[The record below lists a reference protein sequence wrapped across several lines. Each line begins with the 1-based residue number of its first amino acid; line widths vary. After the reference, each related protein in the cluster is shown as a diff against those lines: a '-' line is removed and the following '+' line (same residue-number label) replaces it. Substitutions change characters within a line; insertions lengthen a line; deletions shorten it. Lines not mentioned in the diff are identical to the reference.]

1 MYKKS
6 VLKNGLTVVTC
17 GMPSRRSV
25 SLGIW
30 IKAGGRHETRVN
42 KGISHFLE
50 HMLFKGSSKYSC
62 REIKESI
69 EGQGGSLNGFTSEEV
84 TCYLVK
90 VPAAKMNVGLD
101 ILSDM
106 VMRPSLPRSDFSR
119 EKAVILE
126 ELKMYKDLP
135 QSYVHELL
143 DTLLWPGHP
152 LGMGIIGFEDSLDSL
167 DRDDL
172 RNYRDEHYVPA
183 NIVVSAAGGLDHSGF
198 CRLAGRAFSWAG
210 KGKKEPAGYLPV
222 KGPDRPGPAFNLL
235 RKDTEQT
242 HIAMGF
248 RAFHREHK
256 LKYASALLHIIL
268 GANMSSRLFHEVRE
282 KRGLAYEIGTQ
293 LKRFHDTGA
302 FIVHAGIDNGK
313 VSKALEI
320 VVAELRRI
328 KERPVEKKELKRAKD
343 YFLGQLM
350 LALEDS
356 MEQML
361 FAGEA
366 VTLGEGIRTYEE
378 IAGDVSKVSSSEIKA
393 AAREIFFRDKL
404 RFAAIGA
411 AVDNERQF
419 SRLWPGLD

>member
-17 GMPSRRSV
+17 GMPARRSV

-30 IKAGGRHETRVN
+30 IKTGGRYETRAN
-42 KGISHFLE
+42 KGVSHFLE

-90 VPAAKMNVGLD
+90 VPAAKMNAGLD

-106 VMRPSLPRSDFSR
+106 VMRPSLPQQDFAR

-143 DTLLWPGHP
+143 DELLWPGHP
-152 LGMGIIGFEDSLDSL
+152 LGMGIIGFEDSLASL
-167 DRDDL
+167 TRDDL
-172 RNYRDEHYVPA
+172 RRYRDRHYLPA
-183 NIVVSAAGGLDHSGF
+183 NIIVSAAGALEHSEF
-198 CRLAGRAFSWAG
+198 CVRAGRALSQAD
-210 KGKKEPAGYLPV
+210 KGSRDMSLYLPV
-222 KGPDRPGPAFNLL
+222 KDNGGSGPAFNLL

-248 RAFHREHK
+248 RAFPREHK
-256 LKYASALLHIIL
+256 FKYASALLHIIL

-302 FIVHAGIDNGK
+302 FVVHAGIDNAK
-313 VSKALEI
+313 VSG
-320 VVAELRRI
+320 
-328 KERPVEKKELKRAKD
+328 P
-343 YFLGQLM
+343 G
-350 LALEDS
+350 DS
-356 MEQML
+356 GRGITQDKGTSGRE
-361 FAGEA
+361 
-366 VTLGEGIRTYEE
+366 EGIETGERLLPRAAD
-378 IAGDVSKVSSSEIKA
+378 AGVG
-393 AAREIFFRDKL
+393 
-404 RFAAIGA
+404 RFYGA
-411 AVDNERQF
+411 DAFYRGGGG
-419 SRLWPGLD
+419 SR